1 MLALMRCSQVEV
13 RVSEM
18 TSCPRLIAS
27 ELTPDEIGRLRVGN
41 APHGDRYGRTMLPDE
56 REISAMNDLLRD

>member
-1 MLALMRCSQVEV
+1 
-13 RVSEM
+13 M

-27 ELTPDEIGRLRVGN
+27 ELTPDEIGMLRVGN

-56 REISAMNDLLRD
+56 REISAMNDLLRR